1 MIIYLFSR
9 YVPGVTSLFVNRYFI
24 SVLPQMLIMSGCG
37 IAVVIELIQK
47 QITNVN
53 WKRGITAIIF
63 ILLFGVIFNNNREL
77 YYREQEFNEPF
88 LEVSEWLN
96 EQNDVRNNDVLVFN
110 TCYGINDGWNYYIT
124 KGGVNE
130 RIEVKWYSLQEDV
143 LGDVN
148 KVYVAMLH
156 CSFRQEDIDL
166 LLDKGFVLTNEHE
179 TLPIYV
185 YER

>member
-1 MIIYLFSR
+1 M
-9 YVPGVTSLFVNRYFI
+9 
-24 SVLPQMLIMSGCG
+24 
-37 IAVVIELIQK
+37 EL
-47 QITNVN
+47 
-53 WKRGITAIIF
+53 
-63 ILLFGVIFNNNREL
+63 L
-77 YYREQEFNEPF
+77 YY
-88 LEVSEWLN
+88 
-96 EQNDVRNNDVLVFN
+96 
-110 TCYGINDGWNYYIT
+110 

-143 LGDVN
+143 LEDVN